1 MPLYRIR
8 VVREEGPEPVT
19 GEHIEHAEEVVRIEG
34 ESPWKAA
41 QRAWTKTK
49 MNAHG
54 RMLRYYDADTGDE
67 ITAPRRERVFRPG
80 TFTMDAMEGPYPGY
94 TAGESWN
101 GWATPYF
108 EFETAKRI
116 AEDHVRIPELMK
128 LNGIEPGDYRATYDE
143 EEDAFLFYEPINDD
157 EAHYFAQTIT
167 VEGREVKVYAIGT
180 YEWTW
185 EEAED

>member
-1 MPLYRIR
+1 MSIYRIR

-34 ESPWKAA
+34 ETPWQAA
-41 QRAWTKTK
+41 QRAWLKTE

-54 RMLRYYDADTGDE
+54 RVLRYYNADSGEE
-67 ITAPRRERVFRPG
+67 ITAPHRERVFRPG

-94 TAGESWN
+94 TGGNNWN

-108 EFETAKRI
+108 EFDVAERI
-116 AEDHVRIPELMK
+116 AEDYVRVNQEA
-128 LNGIEPGDYRATYDE
+128 GGDMAGSRARYDE
-143 EEDAFLFYEPINDD
+143 SEDAFALYEPINDY
-157 EAHYFAQTIT
+157 ESFYYAQPIS
-167 VEGREVKVYAIGT
+167 VDGKEVKVYSIGT

-185 EEAED
+185 DEVKKTD